1 MNDTRRKVED
11 RADAVGL
18 LGQLKASGL
27 GIPEFCSERGI
38 DGRSLQCWRTNLR
51 KSEGVRPRPEVR
63 LVELTA
69 PGSRPALPAG
79 PALYRVVVGEFA
91 VEVDDAFREDTLRR
105 LLGVVGRC

>member
-1 MNDTRRKVED
+1 MNTMRRKVED

-18 LGQLKASGL
+18 LRQLEASGL
-27 GIPEFCSERGI
+27 DIPEFCSERGI

-51 KSEGVRPRPEVR
+51 RSGWVRPRAEVR

-69 PGSRPALPAG
+69 AAARPAVA
-79 PALYRVVVGEFA
+79 ATYRVVVGEFA
-91 VEVDDAFREDTLRR
+91 VEVDDAFREDTLAR

>member
-18 LGQLKASGL
+18 LGQLEASGL

-69 PGSRPALPAG
+69 PSSRPALPAG